1 MATGKIEKKPIA
13 TSYEFDVDLIPLPPG
28 TKSRAKLWRGPGAD
42 PRLLIGRWLFGTTIL
57 AALAI
62 GMLIGRFLLP

>member
-1 MATGKIEKKPIA
+1 MATGKIEKKAIA

-42 PRLLIGRWLFGTTIL
+42 PRLLIGRLALGMTIFG
-57 AALAI
+57 ALAVGI
-62 GMLIGRFLLP
+62 LIGRFLLP